1 MNRRDF
7 GKTAFAVT
15 VTAMVAPVALAQTTH
30 TIIDSIV
37 IDFEKSGQRW
47 VHRRTPDEKGRH
59 FGFEETG
66 EQVRYRHF
74 QFLREDGLIAG
85 ESTKMGNWTSTYDSF
100 ENEFLHMYMPAGGRR
115 FNHAEFRQYVDEV
128 RIYLNGWIVP
138 LHELGN
144 S

>member
-7 GKTAFAVT
+7 GKTAFAIT
-15 VTAMVAPVALAQTTH
+15 VTAMVTPVALAQTTH
-30 TIIDSIV
+30 AITDSIV
-37 IDFEKSGQRW
+37 IDFEKSRQRW
-47 VHRRTPDEKGRH
+47 VHLKTPDEKGRH
-59 FGFEETG
+59 FAYEETG
-66 EQVRYRHF
+66 QLVRYRHF

-85 ESTKMGNWTSTYDSF
+85 ESTKIENWTSVYDSF
-100 ENEFLHMYMPAGGRR
+100 ETEFLHMYKPAGGRR
-115 FNHAEFRQYVDEV
+115 FTHEEFRDYVDEV